1 MPMEDES
8 EREGL
13 LDIKRIK
20 ESYPE
25 GD

>member
-1 MPMEDES
+1 MPMEDEP

-20 ESYPE
+20 ESNLE